1 MRNCLKKQKWWIGFA
16 ALLIISDAMFSACT
30 AIILQKL
37 FDLANNYKNKPQ
49 INLIYMLIGIVIYFS
64 LAVLCF
70 FLHKYMIHK
79 VTCKIAELYRISVYS
94 GICKRDYKSFYDNS
108 VSEYISNLTN
118 EINIITEDFILPIFE
133 VFNNLVLSISTGILI
148 VYYNK
153 YIAIAMAVCLILIL
167 VIPNLFN
174 NQIEKRKIN
183 YTDQLSNFTNEI
195 NDTFSGYEILC
206 SYNALNNVMDN
217 IVRRIGKLEKEHFKS
232 QNIINIVSSLSFL
245 LANITQIVI
254 LFMGVYFIIQGK
266 LTVGVVVALIQLS
279 GTFINPVIS
288 LVESY
293 SRIKSAI
300 PIIRKLDKL
309 ASVSLNSVT
318 ENAAPISFENT
329 IKFDKLFFKYT
340 GHDYTIK
347 NISLNIY
354 KDKKYAILGKNGC
367 GKSTLLKLMCG
378 YFDDYEGNIYIDGTD
393 FQKIDKK
400 NINKL
405 ISVVHQNIYLFNTSI
420 KDNICMF
427 ENYSDAD
434 LRRAIEISES
444 NNFIQRLNNGLFS
457 IVEENGGNFS
467 GGQKQRIALARA
479 IIRKTPIL
487 ILDESISAVDLKTGQ
502 EIENKLLNMK
512 DITLLTVTHF
522 LDKKVLK
529 KYDFIIY
536 MENGEIS
543 EIGSYEYLI
552 SIKNKFYKYIIE
564 SQCL

>member
-37 FDLANNYKNKPQ
+37 FDLSNNYKNKPQ

-79 VTCKIAELYRISVYS
+79 VTCKISELYRFSVYS

-118 EINIITEDFILPIFE
+118 EINIITEDFIIPIFE

-174 NQIEKRKIN
+174 NHIEKRKIN

-195 NDTFSGYEILC
+195 NDTFSGYEILY

-300 PIIRKLDKL
+300 PIVRKLDKL
-309 ASVSLNSVT
+309 ASGSLNSVT

-393 FQKIDKK
+393 FRKIDKK

-427 ENYSDAD
+427 KNYSDAD
-434 LRRAIEISES
+434 LRCAIEISES

-564 SQCL
+564 SQCF